1 MKKIVPYVLI
11 PLVALLFILP
21 NLLTQDMIVGS
32 DAVFHFNRFY
42 DTAMQIKHGNFEY
55 FLTFYGFQQSGRIVN
70 ALYGPLWAY
79 WNGLLVLLTGSW
91 FRYQVVSNFLIY
103 LLSGSS
109 MYYLLKKARLPQGLA
124 VTAAVFFMTTFSI
137 QYWIQRQGF
146 TSWGTAVLPLCLL
159 PILDMIEKRKIP
171 IMKLAFSMALMTQ
184 IHLFSSLLLA
194 LIYGFYFVYA
204 FIKSSDKIKLLKDV
218 SLAILLFLGLTANL
232 WSSMFYLYTNN
243 EILSPFVNQQ
253 MSNFAVDSGSDYW
266 LLYPYA
272 FLPLMG
278 AMLAIYLNNRKKMT
292 PLIHLTGGLSL
303 AFLILSSDLLPWTKW
318 VQEQVPFVSLI
329 QFPFRFFAPFTVLF
343 TFFAAQ
349 VFSTVIWTKRLKQ
362 IIPVL
367 VVSLGVFQ
375 ILYTTTDHLRRWH
388 TNSYINK
395 EGIHTYVYG
404 DDPTIRASF
413 YSSDLEK
420 SLKLV
425 QKGTPDYLP
434 VYEETDR
441 NKYNMYKKDIV
452 DKNPDFQK
460 TVEGSSLIVQWNQ
473 AQAGETQVPIIVYA
487 GSEVEVNGEKA
498 SPALSEI
505 GTPTVQAKSGQNT
518 VRLRFRA
525 PGYVTYSLW
534 VTLLCWLIS
543 PVFLFIRKIRR

>member
-1 MKKIVPYVLI
+1 MKKLSPYLII
-11 PLVALLFILP
+11 PLVALLFIMP
-21 NLLTQDMIVGS
+21 NLITGDMIVGS

-42 DTAMQIKHGNFEY
+42 DTAMQIRHGNFEY

-70 ALYGPLWAY
+70 VLYGPLWAY
-79 WNGLLVLLTGSW
+79 WNGLLVLLTGTW
-91 FRYQVVSNFLIY
+91 FRYQVAANFFIY

-109 MYYLLKKARLPQGLA
+109 MYYLLKKARVPQGLS
-124 VTAAVFFMTTFSI
+124 VTVAVFFMTTFSI

-159 PILDMIEKRKIP
+159 PILDMVEKGKIP
-171 IMKLAFSMALMTQ
+171 IVKLAFAMALMTQ

-194 LIYGFYFVYA
+194 LIYGFYFVYS
-204 FIKSSDKIKLLKDV
+204 FIKSSHKTKLIKDV
-218 SLAILLFLGLTANL
+218 SLAVLLFLGLTANL
-232 WSSMFYLYTNN
+232 WGSMFYLYTNN

-266 LLYPYA
+266 LFYPYA

-292 PLIHLTGGLSL
+292 PLIHLTGALSL
-303 AFLILSSDLLPWTKW
+303 FFLILSSDILPWTDW

-343 TFFAAQ
+343 AFFAAQ
-349 VFSTVIWTKRLKQ
+349 VFSTVVWPKRLKQ
-362 IIPVL
+362 IVPM
-367 VVSLGVFQ
+367 VVVALGVVQ
-375 ILYTTTDHLRRWH
+375 ILYTTTDHLQRWQ
-388 TNSYINK
+388 TDSYINK

-404 DDPTIRASF
+404 DDQTIRDSF
-413 YSSDLEK
+413 YSKDLKK
-420 SLKLV
+420 SLELV

-441 NKYNMYKKDIV
+441 NNYNMYKKEIV
-452 DKNPDFQK
+452 DRNPDFQK
-460 TVEGSSLIVQWNQ
+460 TVDGSSLIIQWNQ
-473 AQAGETQVPIIVYA
+473 AESGETQVPIIVYA
-487 GSEVEVNGEKA
+487 GSEVEVNGQKV
-498 SPALSEI
+498 SPILSEI
-505 GTPTVQAKSGQNT
+505 GTPTVEGKSGQNT

-525 PGYVTYSLW
+525 PAYVTISLW
-534 VTLLCWLIS
+534 VTLLCWL
-543 PVFLFIRKIRR
+543 VFPSYFLIKKFRR